1 MYKIFYEQQ
10 ALVFPNIEEKDL
22 LLDATSPQLETYE
35 VEKIHHFL
43 RQWLSLSLQEDVVI
57 EGVSPE
63 VLSAALCRTFVMAPA
78 AGGVVV
84 SDDHFAAIER
94 HGIPDLPKG
103 HVEEGEDFP
112 AAALREVEEETGL
125 PGLRIL
131 RPLPSSWHCYLY
143 ENEWRL
149 KQTAWFL
156 MATSDEN
163 HLAPQREE
171 DITEVVFL
179 GPSDLEWFLKNTYRS
194 LTDALKPALD
204 EVVGIKEEE
213 APVQDRR

>member
-10 ALVFPNIEEKDL
+10 ALVFPNIVGNDL
-22 LLDATSPQLETYE
+22 LLDASAPQLETYE
-35 VEKIHHFL
+35 VEKFHHFL
-43 RQWLSLSLQEDVVI
+43 RQWLSLSLKEDVVI
-57 EGVSPE
+57 DGLSPE

-84 SDDHFAAIER
+84 SDDRFAAIER

-103 HVEEGEDFP
+103 HVEEGESFP

-156 MATSDEN
+156 MATSDADQV
-163 HLAPQREE
+163 APQQDE

-179 GPSDLEWFLKNTYRS
+179 GKEDLEWFLENTYRS
-194 LTDALKPALD
+194 LSDTLSESLKSIVHTSQCSPLNS
-204 EVVGIKEEE
+204 
-213 APVQDRR
+213 QL

>member
-10 ALVFPNIEEKDL
+10 ALIFPNVGEKDL
-22 LLDATSPQLETYE
+22 MLDASVPQLETYE
-35 VEKIHHFL
+35 VEKFHLFL
-43 RQWLSLSLQEDVVI
+43 RQWLSLSLKEDVVI
-57 EGVSPE
+57 DGIRPE

-84 SDDHFAAIER
+84 ADDRFAAIER

-125 PGLRIL
+125 QGLRIL

-143 ENEWRL
+143 EDEWRL

-156 MATSDEN
+156 MEAADTD
-163 HLAPQREE
+163 HMAPQRDE

-179 GPSDLEWFLKNTYRS
+179 GTDDLDWFLQHTYRS
-194 LTDALKPALD
+194 LADALGD
-204 EVVGIKEEE
+204 SIRGILKKE
-213 APVQDRR
+213 A